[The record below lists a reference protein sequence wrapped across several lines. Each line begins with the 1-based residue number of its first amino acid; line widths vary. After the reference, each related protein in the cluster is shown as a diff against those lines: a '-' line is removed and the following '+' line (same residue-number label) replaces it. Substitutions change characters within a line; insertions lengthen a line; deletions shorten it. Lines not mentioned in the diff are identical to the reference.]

1 MKRNLVL
8 LAPISLALLSAGTA
22 PTFAGSRALTRA
34 DVTACSRYSNGCYTA
49 PLVSSRHGRQLVLH
63 HGTRIDCGRD
73 CKNTLR
79 EATVDFWDTM
89 RENGS

>member
-8 LAPISLALLSAGTA
+8 LAPLSLALLSAGTA

-49 PLVSSRHGRQLVLH
+49 ARISNRDGDQLVLR
-63 HGTRIDCGRD
+63 HGTRIGCEGD
-73 CKNTLR
+73 CKNRLR
-79 EATVDFWDTM
+79 ETTVDFWDTM